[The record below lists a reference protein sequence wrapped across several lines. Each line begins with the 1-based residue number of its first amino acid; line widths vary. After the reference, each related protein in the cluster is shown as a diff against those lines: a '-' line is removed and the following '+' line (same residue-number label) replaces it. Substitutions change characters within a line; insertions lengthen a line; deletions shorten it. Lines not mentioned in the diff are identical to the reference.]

1 MFLTERKLDRRITE
15 VREYCYREVTPLE
28 AFAARE
34 DEQGVVN
41 PVVPTQFDGWDTIRT
56 GDRWKALHYY
66 AKRFF
71 APVLVSCEE
80 ESWMTQEANMNR
92 QHFGFEKSVRFNV
105 SNETMEER
113 QILLRWQVR
122 NAAAEVLRNEEL
134 HFTVPALSAQWAE
147 KVLLPDIDVFTE
159 YVSYQAYDCSGAE
172 HEVRQ
177 IADGTVIF
185 SYPKYFRYEDPHLQA
200 EAEDG
205 WITVRADAY
214 AKSVEILNENEDLI
228 LSDNYF
234 DLNAG
239 EKKVRILR
247 GDPDGLRVRSVY
259 DIH

>member
-1 MFLTERKLDRRITE
+1 MGAVYWQLND
-15 VREYCYREVTPLE
+15 CW
-28 AFAARE
+28 
-34 DEQGVVN
+34 
-41 PVVPTQFDGWDTIRT
+41 PVISWSSIDYHG
-56 GDRWKALHYY
+56 RWKALHYY

-92 QHFGFEKSVRFNV
+92 QHFRFEKSVRFNA
-105 SNETMEER
+105 SNETRQDR

-122 NAAAEVLRNEEL
+122 NAQAEVLRSEEMKI
-134 HFTVPALSAQWAE
+134 TVPALSAQWTG

-159 YVSYQAYDCSGAE
+159 YVSFQAYDLTGVSADSVTDAGDIVTAGGESILPGEDGALRE
-172 HEVRQ
+172 AQ
-177 IADGTVIF
+177 IADNTVIF

-200 EAEDG
+200 ETDG
-205 WITVRADAY
+205 EWITVRADAY
-214 AKSVEILNENEDLI
+214 AKSVEILNEEEDLI

-234 DLNAG
+234 DMNAG

-247 GDPDGLRVRSVY
+247 GKPDGLRVRSVF